1 MKYDAI
7 SFFTIKGEE
16 NKTTVTF
23 DGVTGGAPNPLNYR
37 ITVEEITYLAESED
51 GPNRPIV
58 FSKMTV
64 YTYGDFEEAKISYRS
79 FFDANI

>member
-7 SFFTIKGEE
+7 SFFTINGEE

-37 ITVEEITYLAESED
+37 ITVEEITYSEESES

-58 FSKMTV
+58 FSKTTV
-64 YTYGDFEEAKISYRS
+64 LNYGDYEEAKNSYRS